1 MCCGEKGNE
10 YIMNVFSPLWL
21 LVHDHSVLPLAHHAS
36 HPEIKIIIFKSFC
49 LRRSPDHGTVKV
61 VVVVVVV
68 LGRTTLV
75 FHFLQDTEI
84 SIKQHL

>member
-1 MCCGEKGNE
+1 
-10 YIMNVFSPLWL
+10 MNVFSPLWL

-49 LRRSPDHGTVKV
+49 LRRSPDHRTVNV
-61 VVVVVVV
+61 VAVLVV

-75 FHFLQDTEI
+75 FHFLQDTKI
-84 SIKQHL
+84 FIK